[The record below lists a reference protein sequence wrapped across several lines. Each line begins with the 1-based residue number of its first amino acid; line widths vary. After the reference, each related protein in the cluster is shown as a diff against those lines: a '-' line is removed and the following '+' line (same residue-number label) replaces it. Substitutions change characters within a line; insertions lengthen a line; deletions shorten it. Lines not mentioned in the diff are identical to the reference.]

1 MVVNEIFGSIDGEGI
16 RAGELASFVRL
27 AGCNLRCS
35 YCDTQYAL
43 DKNAGTE
50 MSVNEIIDELDKIG
64 IKNVTLTGGEPLQH
78 KDIDILIEELLKSNY
93 KVNIETNGSINIEKY
108 VGKCLITM
116 DYKCPSSNME
126 NTMNLANIE
135 KLGEEDVLKF
145 VVEESDLKTV
155 EEVLRKFKI
164 KSFVYI
170 SPIYQ
175 KIKLPKIVEFMK
187 KCNSNGIDMTKVRM
201 QIQLHKVIWNP
212 DMRGV

>member
-78 KDIDILIEELLKSNY
+78 KDIDILIDELLKSNY

-175 KIKLPKIVEFMK
+175 KIELPKIVEFMK

-201 QIQLHKVIWNP
+201 QIQLHKVIWDP

>member
-50 MSVNEIIDELDKIG
+50 MLVNEIIDELNKIG

-78 KDIDILIEELLKSNY
+78 KDIDILIDELIKSNY

-116 DYKCPSSNME
+116 DYKCPSSKME

-145 VVEESDLKTV
+145 VVEESDLKIV
-155 EEVLRKFKI
+155 EEVLGKFKI

-175 KIKLPKIVEFMK
+175 KIELPKIVEFMK

>member
-78 KDIDILIEELLKSNY
+78 KDIDILIDELLKSNY

-126 NTMNLANIE
+126 NTINLANIE

-175 KIKLPKIVEFMK
+175 KIELPKIVEFMK

-201 QIQLHKVIWNP
+201 QIQLHKVIWDP
-212 DMRGV
+212 EMRGV

>member
-78 KDIDILIEELLKSNY
+78 KDIDILIDELLKSNY

>member
-50 MSVNEIIDELDKIG
+50 MLVNEIIDELNKIG

-78 KDIDILIEELLKSNY
+78 KDIDILIDELIKSNY

-116 DYKCPSSNME
+116 DYKCPSSKME

-135 KLGEEDVLKF
+135 KLGE
-145 VVEESDLKTV
+145 
-155 EEVLRKFKI
+155 
-164 KSFVYI
+164 
-170 SPIYQ
+170 
-175 KIKLPKIVEFMK
+175 
-187 KCNSNGIDMTKVRM
+187 
-201 QIQLHKVIWNP
+201 
-212 DMRGV
+212 

>member
-78 KDIDILIEELLKSNY
+78 KDIDILIDELLKSNY

-175 KIKLPKIVEFMK
+175 KIELPKIVEFMK

-201 QIQLHKVIWNP
+201 QIQLHKVIWDS

>member
-1 MVVNEIFGSIDGEGI
+1 
-16 RAGELASFVRL
+16 
-27 AGCNLRCS
+27 
-35 YCDTQYAL
+35 
-43 DKNAGTE
+43 

-78 KDIDILIEELLKSNY
+78 KDIDILIDELLKSNY

-116 DYKCPSSNME
+116 DYKCPSSKME

-175 KIKLPKIVEFMK
+175 KIELPKIVEFMK

-201 QIQLHKVIWNP
+201 QIQLHKVIWDP